1 MRVTDDYYER
11 LRKEEIKDKIT
22 TAIVI
27 TALAVTPA
35 AIVYKI
41 EEDKIDTISSYY
53 ESMLIESNQA
63 SYLQGFFDGLFG
75 VDNRYYIQTDE
86 INNSIIE
93 TKDLIIKLPRKK
105 HVKKLS
111 LKNTK

>member
-1 MRVTDDYYER
+1 MRVTEDYYER
-11 LRKEEIKDKIT
+11 LRREEIKDKIT
-22 TAIVI
+22 TAVVI
-27 TALAVTPA
+27 TAIAVVPA

-41 EEDKIDTISSYY
+41 EEDKMDTLCSYY
-53 ESMLIESNQA
+53 ESMLMESNQA

-75 VDNRYYIQTDE
+75 GENRYFTPTNGID
-86 INNSIIE
+86 NNIIE
-93 TKDLIIKLPRKK
+93 TKDLIIELPKDN

>member
-1 MRVTDDYYER
+1 MRVTEDYEER
-11 LRKEEIKDKIT
+11 LRREEIKDKIT
-22 TAIVI
+22 STLVVA
-27 TALAVTPA
+27 ALVVTPA

-41 EEDKIDTISSYY
+41 EEDKMESLSLYY
-53 ESMLIESNQA
+53 ESMLMESNQA

-75 VDNRYYIQTDE
+75 MENRYFIPTDE
-86 INNSIIE
+86 INNNIIE
-93 TKDLIIKLPRKK
+93 TKDLIIELPKEN